1 MQDQA
6 VTESMGEITDRSR
19 EQLVPSDLMIARTR
33 RRLLKAARALA
44 EHGTLPPG
52 VDDPFVYRLAR
63 SGDMLVEGEGDWRQ
77 TYEAKI
83 REAVRL
89 GE

>member
-6 VTESMGEITDRSR
+6 VTESMGEITDRAR
-19 EQLVPSDLMIARTR
+19 EHLCASDLMIVRTR

-44 EHGTLPPG
+44 ADGTLPPG
-52 VDDPFVYRLAR
+52 VEDPFIYRLAR
-63 SGDMLVEGEGDWRQ
+63 SGDMVVEGDETWE
-77 TYEAKI
+77 EAYQMRI